1 MNNFTL
7 YELSTMANAIE
18 QRRKSVQDDYSQQM
32 NHLDRISLKLRQ
44 QIDNLTE
51 EKAEHL
57 TERGFFVGLRDDE
70 ANNSCLWEGPTD
82 E

>member
-1 MNNFTL
+1 MSNFTL
-7 YELSTMANAIE
+7 YELSTIANAIE
-18 QRRKSVQDDYSQQM
+18 RQRKAAADDYAQQM

-44 QIDNLTE
+44 QIDKLVE
-51 EKAEHL
+51 DKAEHL

-70 ANNSCLWEGPTD
+70 ANNTCLWEGPAD

>member
-7 YELSTMANAIE
+7 YDLSVMANAIE
-18 QRRKSVQDDYSQQM
+18 HQRKLAQDDYAQRM
-32 NHLDRISLKLRQ
+32 AHLDRISAKLRQ
-44 QIDNLTE
+44 QIDKLTT

-70 ANNSCLWEGPTD
+70 RNEEETD
-82 E
+82 HE

>member
-7 YELSTMANAIE
+7 YELSTLANAIE
-18 QRRKSVQDDYSQQM
+18 KQRKMAQDDYAQQI

-44 QIDNLTE
+44 QIDKLTE

-70 ANNSCLWEGPTD
+70 ATNEEDTSD
-82 E
+82 D